1 MHQFIL
7 NNYHSTSQEETLS
20 NGTVY
25 QGKRRANDLNVSI
38 FELCLSTLLQFQH
51 FINEF
56 MNRLVLRAGTGL
68 NITDWHADLSRNII
82 IFAAPLEKK
91 ESASIN
97 NPFQLQELTNI
108 H

>member
-7 NNYHSTSQEETLS
+7 NNYHSSSQEETIS

-25 QGKRRANDLNVSI
+25 QGKRRANDQNVAI
-38 FELCLSTLLQFQH
+38 FELHISTLLQLQH

-56 MNRLVLRAGTGL
+56 VTRLVLRTGAGL
-68 NITDWHADLSRNII
+68 NITDWHADLSQNAI

-91 ESASIN
+91 ESASMN